1 MNTEWAIRGL
11 CIKTFVSRSVANGN
25 NNATGT
31 LFPMTFFSGR
41 DCWMKIASRGWN
53 SGTGGRMN
61 SLCKAFCCLHPRTDP
76 SLHCFYLISWK
87 TRWKTRLMHF
97 VVILR
102 VKDVRRKALNPRE
115 CWSQHG
121 RLRSLTTERFL
132 RGQKHETFWILVN
145 SFSDNVNAVI
155 VAGTR

>member
-1 MNTEWAIRGL
+1 
-11 CIKTFVSRSVANGN
+11 
-25 NNATGT
+25 
-31 LFPMTFFSGR
+31 
-41 DCWMKIASRGWN
+41 
-53 SGTGGRMN
+53 
-61 SLCKAFCCLHPRTDP
+61 
-76 SLHCFYLISWK
+76 
-87 TRWKTRLMHF
+87 MHF

-132 RGQKHETFWILVN
+132 REQKHETFWILVN